1 MKLKLLQAGMYLEEL
16 EDNFYYNFFL
26 IMYHL
31 SMKKILKISFILLI
45 IFSFANHMFQDSV
58 AAQGEGFSQ
67 YKPFYEES
75 KNNFLVSI
83 FISPLRP
90 VAGQQIFSIKVT
102 DKLTNNP
109 VENLKIDV
117 YATPLFDEKKQFSP
131 ALSSSVMPGNYQAI
145 LRLEKHGF
153 WVMDFEISGDDL
165 EFTISEQLEVLE
177 RNRTLGNSD
186 FSYAFLLIQ
195 ALFFGG
201 LIYILISARKRR
213 NRINN

>member
-1 MKLKLLQAGMYLEEL
+1 
-16 EDNFYYNFFL
+16 
-26 IMYHL
+26 
-31 SMKKILKISFILLI
+31 
-45 IFSFANHMFQDSV
+45 
-58 AAQGEGFSQ
+58 
-67 YKPFYEES
+67 
-75 KNNFLVSI
+75 
-83 FISPLRP
+83 
-90 VAGQQIFSIKVT
+90 
-102 DKLTNNP
+102 
-109 VENLKIDV
+109 
-117 YATPLFDEKKQFSP
+117 
-131 ALSSSVMPGNYQAI
+131 SSSVMPGNYQAI

-153 WVMDFEISGDDL
+153 WVMDFEVSGDDI

>member
-1 MKLKLLQAGMYLEEL
+1 
-16 EDNFYYNFFL
+16 
-26 IMYHL
+26 MYHL
-31 SMKKILKISFILLI
+31 SMKKLLKISFILLI
-45 IFSFANHMFQDSV
+45 IFSFASHMFQDTIS
-58 AAQGEGFSQ
+58 AQGEGFSQ
-67 YKPFYEES
+67 YKLFYEES

-153 WVMDFEISGDDL
+153 WVMDFEVSGDDI

-186 FSYAFLLIQ
+186 FSYAFLIIQ

>member
-1 MKLKLLQAGMYLEEL
+1 
-16 EDNFYYNFFL
+16 
-26 IMYHL
+26 
-31 SMKKILKISFILLI
+31 MKKIFKISFILLI

-90 VAGQQIFSIKVT
+90 VAGQQIFSIKIT